1 MQVVENVALISINAT
16 MVVQLV
22 SFLIF
27 MVLFNRVMIRP
38 LRSIM
43 TERQAFVQ
51 RVRDDV
57 VAAASAFD
65 EIARQIEQQES
76 EARSAASIVR
86 EQLVEA
92 GQQSVADVLNQTR
105 KEISAMRRS
114 AQEKADE
121 TISAARSSIQA
132 EAEHLADQ
140 MVAALL
146 DQRGHN

>member
-38 LRSIM
+38 LRTIM

-65 EIARQIEQQES
+65 EIARQIEHQES
-76 EARSAASIVR
+76 EARQAASNVR

-105 KEISAMRRS
+105 EEIGAMRRS
-114 AQEKADE
+114 AQKEADE
-121 TISAARSSIQA
+121 TISAARESIQA
-132 EAEHLADQ
+132 EAEHLADH

-146 DQRGHN
+146 EQRGHN